1 MAAPERHIIKKY
13 ANRKLY
19 DTRTSSYITLE
30 GLAALV
36 RDGHEIKVM
45 DRETGQDLTQVTLSQ
60 IVLSEEKRGPSHL
73 IDGGALQERGQALL
87 DYVRKTLNVPSDL
100 VNQMERRRG
109 DLEGMVDEAIE
120 RALHRLRIPSH
131 TDIDKINKRLDR
143 ISAQLKGVG
152 LPAAEKAKK
161 TEAWPVGRVYP
172 KLRRDSVYERAVA
185 DDSSNDDVGL
195 DPVGRLAHAAI
206 RSQRLRHQVGCLRQT
221 IGVADRGY
229 RPRCRHPDPPDRDAS
244 LRLLDR
250 NADHH
255 SPVVDGDRFRTTDSK
270 VVQSVLQVQRRQ
282 AGRVHDEDDARPM
295 NRHQAFGC
303 PQTVGL
309 VGKHLVRSVVAAGS
323 QRGLLLRQVG
333 GFRLQRVVGAM
344 EVVDEE
350 CERGGVGAGEAA
362 FDLRLAP
369 DLDGGHQRNEQ
380 GDEPDADRAAGCPGQ
395 RPKAG

>member
-30 GLAALV
+30 GIAALV

-143 ISAQLKGVG
+143 LSAQLKSAGPTV
-152 LPAAEKAKK
+152 PEKSKNAKR
-161 TEAWPVGRVYP
+161 GR
-172 KLRRDSVYERAVA
+172 
-185 DDSSNDDVGL
+185 
-195 DPVGRLAHAAI
+195 
-206 RSQRLRHQVGCLRQT
+206 
-221 IGVADRGY
+221 
-229 RPRCRHPDPPDRDAS
+229 
-244 LRLLDR
+244 
-250 NADHH
+250 
-255 SPVVDGDRFRTTDSK
+255 
-270 VVQSVLQVQRRQ
+270 
-282 AGRVHDEDDARPM
+282 
-295 NRHQAFGC
+295 
-303 PQTVGL
+303 
-309 VGKHLVRSVVAAGS
+309 
-323 QRGLLLRQVG
+323 
-333 GFRLQRVVGAM
+333 
-344 EVVDEE
+344 
-350 CERGGVGAGEAA
+350 
-362 FDLRLAP
+362 
-369 DLDGGHQRNEQ
+369 
-380 GDEPDADRAAGCPGQ
+380 
-395 RPKAG
+395 